1 MSKISKLNLLCQDCR
16 DEECDGTECNL
27 GSGQQ
32 RSMTFQKSKSK
43 ITKVGAYK
51 AMTDLFYGNIFG
63 IVPKNIIND
72 CRQFF
77 MDKKGISFD
86 LYCVEQE
93 GWTNLNEVH
102 EFASMI
108 KPMTKKERTKFMVK
122 CPSKVLK
129 QFVKEHL

>member
-1 MSKISKLNLLCQDCR
+1 
-16 DEECDGTECNL
+16 
-27 GSGQQ
+27 
-32 RSMTFQKSKSK
+32 MTFACIPHYTKSKAQ
-43 ITKVGAYK
+43 GAYK
-51 AMTDLFYGNIFG
+51 AMTDLFYGSVFG
-63 IVPKNIIND
+63 IVPKEIINE

-77 MDKKGISFD
+77 MDKKGVSFD

-93 GWTNLNEVH
+93 GWTNLNEVQ

-108 KPMTKKERTKFMVK
+108 KSMTKKERTKFMVK

>member
-1 MSKISKLNLLCQDCR
+1 MSKISNQ
-16 DEECDGTECNL
+16 
-27 GSGQQ
+27 
-32 RSMTFQKSKSK
+32 
-43 ITKVGAYK
+43 GAYK

-77 MDKKGISFD
+77 MENSKGDFD

-93 GWTNLNEVH
+93 GWTNLNEVY